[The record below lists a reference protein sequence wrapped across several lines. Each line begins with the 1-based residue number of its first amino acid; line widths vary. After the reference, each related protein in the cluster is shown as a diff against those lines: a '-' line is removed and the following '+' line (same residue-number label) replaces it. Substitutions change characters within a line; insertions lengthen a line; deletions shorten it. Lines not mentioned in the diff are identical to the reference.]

1 MSFDVW
7 NRMVSVI
14 TNISDLGSDGWKN
27 MVFVENAKTFES
39 CITEKKCEPYA
50 FRRLFNGLLGSRM
63 FIKICS

>member
-1 MSFDVW
+1 MSVDVW

-27 MVFVENAKTFES
+27 MVFVENANTFES
-39 CITEKKCEPYA
+39 RITEKICEPYV
-50 FRRLFNGLLGSRM
+50 FRRLFNRLLGSRM